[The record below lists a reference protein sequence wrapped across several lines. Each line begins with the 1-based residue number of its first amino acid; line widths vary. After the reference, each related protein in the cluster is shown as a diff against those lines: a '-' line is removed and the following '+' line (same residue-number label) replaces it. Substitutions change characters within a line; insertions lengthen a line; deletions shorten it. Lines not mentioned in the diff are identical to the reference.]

1 MPHLYLFYQ
10 GGILFMT
17 LITLAALAA
26 LALTI
31 KVLVDSLNGKRSTRF
46 SPNSI
51 LIAGSLA
58 FMLGILA
65 QTIDI
70 YHALIAIQR
79 AGHISTILIFGG
91 LKVSMI
97 APTYGLII
105 FVISLIIRLVLPF
118 FLSTSNITEG

>member
-79 AGHISTILIFGG
+79 AGHIST
-91 LKVSMI
+91 
-97 APTYGLII
+97 
-105 FVISLIIRLVLPF
+105 
-118 FLSTSNITEG
+118 